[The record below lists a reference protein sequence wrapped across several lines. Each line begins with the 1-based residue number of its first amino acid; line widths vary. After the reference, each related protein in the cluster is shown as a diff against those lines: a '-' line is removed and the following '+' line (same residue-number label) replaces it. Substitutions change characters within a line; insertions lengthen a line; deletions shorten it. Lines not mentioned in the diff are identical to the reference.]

1 MSNNEVGRSDARSFR
16 ITVTDGVSLAVYERG
31 DPARP
36 TVLLVHGYPDDH
48 TVWDAVAAELAGR
61 FHVVGYDVRGAG
73 RSGEPSGREGYLLD
87 RLAEDLATVADRVSP
102 DAPVHLV
109 GHDWGSIQ
117 GWHALSSPRLAGR
130 IASYTSISGPS
141 LDHVGAWMRA
151 RAGRPTPR
159 GLRELATQLAA
170 SGYIGLFQLPAVPEL
185 LLRTGALTRVM
196 RLLTRGDTGLAA
208 PTTGDAIRGL
218 ELYRANMPA
227 RLSRPRPA
235 ATRVPVQ
242 VLAPTRDPFVTTA
255 LQTGDLAR
263 WTDTPRVRRLPGGHW
278 LPRSRPDVVARCVTE
293 LVEYV
298 AGGGADVPS
307 RATGGA
313 PAGVA
318 PAVAQ
323 APALRRAEVRGSG
336 ADRYT
341 GATVVVTGAGSGIGR
356 ETALAFAGLGAY
368 VVVAD
373 RDEPA
378 AKETVS
384 LIAVDGSAGQASAY
398 QVDVAD
404 AEAMAAFAERV
415 IAEHGVPEVVVN
427 NAGIGMAGP
436 FTETSLDDWRRVIDV
451 NLWGVIHGCRVF
463 AEPMI
468 AHGEGGQIVNIAS
481 AAAYLPTRVLP
492 AYATTKSAVLTLTQ
506 CLRAELAEHGIGV
519 TAVCP
524 GLVHTNITSTTRF
537 VGTDDAE
544 QSRRQ
549 QASHALYGRRNFTPD
564 RAAREI
570 VRAAR
575 RNTAL
580 APVTPEAK
588 IGLMASRLTPALLRA
603 AAKRE
608 VTF

>member
-1 MSNNEVGRSDARSFR
+1 MSNSEVGRSDARGFR
-16 ITVTDGVSLAVYERG
+16 LTVTDGVSLAVYEQG
-31 DPARP
+31 DPGRP
-36 TVLLVHGYPDDH
+36 TILLVHGYPDDH

-73 RSGEPSGREGYLLD
+73 RSGEPAGREGYLLD
-87 RLAEDLATVADRVSP
+87 RLAEDLATVVDRVSP

-117 GWHALSSPRLAGR
+117 GWHALSTPRLAGR

-141 LDHVGAWMRA
+141 LEHVGAWMRA

-185 LLRTGALTRVM
+185 LWRIGALTRVM
-196 RLLTRGDTGLAA
+196 RLLSRGDTGLVA

-227 RLSRPRPA
+227 RLSRPHPV
-235 ATRVPVQ
+235 ATEVPVQ

-255 LQTGDLAR
+255 LQAGDLAR

-293 LVEYV
+293 LVERV
-298 AGGGADVPS
+298 QAGGADT
-307 RATGGA
+307 AH
-313 PAGVA
+313 
-318 PAVAQ
+318 
-323 APALRRAEVRGSG
+323 APALRRAGVRGSG
-336 ADRYT
+336 AGRYT
-341 GATVVVTGAGSGIGR
+341 DAVVVVTGAGSGIGR
-356 ETALAFAGLGAY
+356 ETALAFAELGAH

-373 RDEPA
+373 RDEPS

-384 LIAVDGSAGQASAY
+384 LIPAGQASAY
-398 QVDVAD
+398 PVDVAD
-404 AEAMAAFAERV
+404 ADAMAAFAERV

-436 FTETSLDDWRRVIDV
+436 FTETSLEDWRRVIDV

-463 AEPMI
+463 VAPMI

-481 AAAYLPTRVLP
+481 AAAYLPTRALP
-492 AYATTKSAVLTLTQ
+492 AYATTKSAVLTLTE

-519 TAVCP
+519 TCVCP

-549 QASHALYGRRNFTPD
+549 RASHAMYGRRNFTPD
-564 RAAREI
+564 RAAKEI

-588 IGLMASRLTPALLRA
+588 IGLVASRLTPALLRT
-603 AAKRE
+603 AAKHE